1 MARAQAAGED
11 LGLTDDE
18 EQALEDDR
26 PQENENDSDNVSL
39 DYMEGAEVPDKMKPL
54 SRGNKAGEEVIPS
67 NVVYSQPHSVQKL
80 PNELGPGQIDNFE
93 RPYMR
98 GTKNVNQ
105 PMQQNTYATGK
116 VINYFHNQVLY
127 YCFWKCPLIVA
138 WIMYLKIYFS
148 GSELPFWKCSELSR
162 NTPKYHAVTTCLLS
176 REWLS
181 TIPCW
186 SSFS

>member
-1 MARAQAAGED
+1 MYLFLFLYRYSVLPYWNQEHDDALALLEREMARAQAAGED

-116 VINYFHNQVLY
+116 VINYFHNQVFY
-127 YCFWKCPLIVA
+127 YCFDYPL
-138 WIMYLKIYFS
+138 
-148 GSELPFWKCSELSR
+148 
-162 NTPKYHAVTTCLLS
+162 
-176 REWLS
+176 
-181 TIPCW
+181 
-186 SSFS
+186 